1 MSREVRPQDG
11 KKPVTPTHTLA
22 MVCVGVIA
30 AIVAFW
36 VIGGVISFV
45 FVIVKIAV
53 IVALIAAAFWLVSR
67 FRR

>member
-1 MSREVRPQDG
+1 
-11 KKPVTPTHTLA
+11 
-22 MVCVGVIA
+22 MVCVGILA

-36 VIGGVISFV
+36 VIGGVLSFV
-45 FVIVKIAV
+45 FVVVKIAV